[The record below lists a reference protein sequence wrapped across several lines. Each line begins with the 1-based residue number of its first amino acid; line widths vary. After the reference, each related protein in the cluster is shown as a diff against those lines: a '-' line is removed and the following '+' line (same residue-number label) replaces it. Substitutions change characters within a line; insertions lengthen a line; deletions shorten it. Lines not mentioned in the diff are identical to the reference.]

1 MFDCNIWGLRQ
12 YQLNEKN
19 EKRVAA
25 KQYTDRLFSIKGLD
39 LEINLYIFILLIVLF
54 PDKIIVV
61 PD

>member
-1 MFDCNIWGLRQ
+1 M
-12 YQLNEKN
+12 K
-19 EKRVAA
+19 KRVAA
-25 KQYTDRLFSIKGLD
+25 KQYTDRLFSIKVLD